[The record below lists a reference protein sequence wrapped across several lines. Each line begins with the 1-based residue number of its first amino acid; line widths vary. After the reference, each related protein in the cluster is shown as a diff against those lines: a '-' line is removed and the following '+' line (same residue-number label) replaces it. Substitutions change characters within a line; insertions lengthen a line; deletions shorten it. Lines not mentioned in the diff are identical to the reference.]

1 MSRRRIGITL
11 GDPGGI
17 GPEIVVR
24 ALTQITEAAGLS
36 ATSATTRSSLM
47 TESAGTEYIIFGDSD
62 VFRFEEDRLGLKPDP
77 AAYVFHESG
86 PERPSGLHG
95 QTGRR
100 GIPDKDNGA
109 ASFRWFADAVA
120 AARDKEIGAIVTAP
134 ISKKSWD
141 LAGLPWRGH
150 TEYLASLYPGAIM
163 TFWSDVL
170 TVALFSH
177 HIPLREALAG
187 VTKTALI
194 RFFGDLR
201 DGVAAVS
208 PGPHEFLVAGLNP
221 HAGEDG
227 ILGREESEE
236 IEPAICEARE
246 SGIPVSG
253 PFPPDVVFRSALGRP
268 EKVVVAL
275 YHDQGLIPFKLA
287 AFETGVNVT
296 LGMPFVRTSPDHGT
310 AFDIVGKSPADP
322 RSMIAALRLAVRSA
336 SRLTSPV
343 L

>member
-1 MSRRRIGITL
+1 MNRRRIGITL

-24 ALTQITEAAGLS
+24 ALAQATELAGLS
-36 ATSATTRSSLM
+36 GT
-47 TESAGTEYIIFGDSD
+47 TESTGAEYIIFGDSD

-86 PERPSGLHG
+86 PEPPSGLLGHSGRCG
-95 QTGRR
+95 QPGCRGRPGRR

-120 AARDKEIGAIVTAP
+120 SARAKEIGAIVTAP
-134 ISKKSWD
+134 ISKKSWE

-150 TEYLASLYPGAIM
+150 TEYLASFYPGAIM
-163 TFWSDVL
+163 TFWSDTL

-177 HIPLREALAG
+177 HIPLRQALAG
-187 VTKTALI
+187 VTKTALL
-194 RFFGDLR
+194 RFFGNLR

-221 HAGEDG
+221 HAGEAG

-296 LGMPFVRTSPDHGT
+296 LGMPFLRTSPDHGT
-310 AFDIVGKSPADP
+310 AFDIAGKSPADP
-322 RSMIAALRLAVRSA
+322 RSMIAALRLADRS
-336 SRLTSPV
+336 
-343 L
+343 